1 MAMGSDLTPEVIL
14 PLHSGRSSSKKGGEK
29 EREEKGKRKRKRKE
43 ERGQGKKD
51 LLKLSVTWLAQVE
64 YQQGA

>member
-1 MAMGSDLTPEVIL
+1 MMAMGSDLTPEVIL

-29 EREEKGKRKRKRKE
+29 EREEKGKRKRKE

-64 YQQGA
+64 YHQGA